1 MRKSLSIGGF
11 VLMLLC
17 CLSGCTSLN
26 EQAFMGTQGNTLQ
39 LVQSKDLVR
48 DVVVSTLTEKGFQTQ
63 FSGNIIKGTKKIQDG
78 NKTISINM
86 DCSLLDNPRGGT
98 LLQASAMKEIY
109 KSSSHVKVFWLIFIP
124 IPYGT
129 YTTGAVVAAD
139 TIYDKEFYATF
150 FNEVQ
155 RKAADVAAS
164 VTVAPVAQPAQPL
177 IAAPALSQVPTASTP
192 VASQPAAAS
201 PQPIAPPAVTS
212 PQTAS
217 PSQTAAPAPQSAAV
231 PAPTSPA
238 PAAPAS
244 ANAVQ

>member
-1 MRKSLSIGGF
+1 MKISNWIGAF
-11 VLMLLC
+11 ILMLLC
-17 CLSGCTSLN
+17 GLSGCTSLN

-39 LVQSKDLVR
+39 LVHPKDLVR

-78 NKTISINM
+78 NKTISVNM

-109 KSSSHVKVFWLIFIP
+109 KSSTHVKVFWLIFIP

-155 RKAADVAAS
+155 RKAADVASS
-164 VTVAPVAQPAQPL
+164 VTVTQPEQPAPTTIAAPAASPSAPTPAPVAQPA
-177 IAAPALSQVPTASTP
+177 SASDTP
-192 VASQPAAAS
+192 ASQA
-201 PQPIAPPAVTS
+201 
-212 PQTAS
+212 TAS
-217 PSQTAAPAPQSAAV
+217 PTPVSAAAAV
-231 PAPTSPA
+231 PAP
-238 PAAPAS
+238 AS
-244 ANAVQ
+244 AAQ